1 LTIQQVKTTAETRS
15 IMLSLEKKLQS
26 KFIKRENEIRGLS
39 LAALSRTHILLLGPP
54 GTAKTNMVSEWSK
67 GMSLSFFRRLIGQY
81 TTPDEIFG
89 PVDITALKNGE
100 YRRILRNKAA
110 DSEVIFLD
118 EVFKAGPA
126 ILNTMLG
133 LMEEREFDNDG
144 KVVQTPLVTLIGA
157 SNEIPNSEDNLSAFY
172 DRFLI
177 RYVTKYVEDDTDFV
191 SMLKGS
197 TTTIDSMLTG
207 ADLALAQVEV
217 DNMPMS
223 KDAYESVKVVWETLR
238 EDEGIFPS
246 DRRFVQLLK
255 VMAAD
260 SWLNNYSEIKPESIL
275 VGQHILWT
283 KPEEINKVRQ
293 IVISGVNPDQVH
305 AEEILEA
312 AKEAFAISM
321 SEASATAQDL
331 ETIKSLSEMITELE
345 QFNNVTVILEQVKGM
360 KTRITEKI
368 TG

>member
-1 LTIQQVKTTAETRS
+1 MIKETLTPNETRRA
-15 IMLSLEKKLQS
+15 MLGLEAKLQS
-26 KFIKRENEIRGLS
+26 KFIKREEEIRGLT

-67 GMSLSFFRRLIGQY
+67 GMSLSMFRRLIGQY

-89 PVDITALKNGE
+89 PVDIQALKQGE
-100 YRRILRNKAA
+100 YRRILRGKAA
-110 DSEVIFLD
+110 DSQVVFLD

-144 KVVQTPLVTLIGA
+144 MVVKTPLVTLIGA
-157 SNEIPNSEDNLSAFY
+157 SNEIPTDEDNLGAFY

-177 RYVTKYVEDDTDFV
+177 RYVTRYIEDDRDFV

-197 TTTIDSMLTG
+197 TTTIDSMLTEQ
-207 ADLALAQVEV
+207 DLLLAQIEV
-217 DNMPMS
+217 DNLPMS
-223 KDAYESVKVVWETLR
+223 PEAYESVKIVWETLR

-246 DRRFVQLLK
+246 DRRFVQLLR

-260 SWLNNYSEIKPESIL
+260 SWLKDYNEIKAESVL

-283 KPEEINKVRQ
+283 NPDQISQVKRVVIN
-293 IVISGVNPDQVH
+293 GVNPNLAK
-305 AEEILEA
+305 AEEILSA
-312 AKEAFAISM
+312 AKEALA
-321 SEASATAQDL
+321 EAMRIPTPQPQDL
-331 ETIKSLSEMITELE
+331 ETMSALQEMLVELSNLSG
-345 QFNNVTVILEQVKGM
+345 VTTIYDQVVGM
-360 KTRITEKI
+360 RITLGNKLS
-368 TG
+368 G